1 MQGLGTIVNV
11 VLIIVGGLFG
21 LLCRGGLKERFR
33 VTLMQACGLATIFI
47 GASGALQMIFTVN
60 GNGLETGYTMLI
72 VLSLVLGGLVGE
84 AINIEKR
91 LDSIGEKLKSLVK
104 AKGDNRFVEGFVTV
118 SLVTCVGAMAIC
130 GPLEEGLT
138 GNSQTLFV
146 KSILDMV
153 IAAVFASVYGV
164 GAIFSALSV
173 GVYQGLITLF
183 AVFISP
189 FMTDSLIMMLSGV
202 GSVLIFG
209 VGLNLIA
216 PGKCK
221 VGNLLPAL
229 LVPVG
234 YELLRLIPGFPF

>member
-1 MQGLGTIVNV
+1 MRGLGTIVNV
-11 VLIIVGGLFG
+11 VAMILGGLFG
-21 LLCRGGLKERFR
+21 TLCRGGLKDRFR
-33 VTLMQACGLATIFI
+33 DTLMQACGLATIFI
-47 GASGALQMIFTVN
+47 GASGALQMILHV
-60 GNGLETGYTMLI
+60 GSDGALETNYTMLI
-72 VLSLVLGGLVGE
+72 VLSLVIGGLVGE

-91 LDSIGEKLKSLVK
+91 LDSIGEKLKNLVK
-104 AKGDNRFVEGFVTV
+104 AQSDSRFVDGFVTV
-118 SLVTCVGAMAIC
+118 SLVTCIGAMAIC

-153 IAAVFASVYGV
+153 ITAVFASAYGV
-164 GAIFSALSV
+164 GAIFGALSV
-173 GVYQGLITLF
+173 GVYQGLITVF

-189 FMTDSLIMMLSGV
+189 FMSEHLIMTLSGI

-216 PGKCK
+216 PKKCK

-229 LVPVG
+229 LIPVV
-234 YELLRLIPGFPF
+234 YEGVLLLPWF

>member
-1 MQGLGTIVNV
+1 MRGLGTIVNV
-11 VLIIVGGLFG
+11 ATMIVGGLFG
-21 LLCRGGLKERFR
+21 LLCRGGLKDRFR
-33 VTLMQACGLATIFI
+33 ETLIQACGLATIFI
-47 GASGALQMIFTVN
+47 GASGALQMILSVN
-60 GNGLETGYTMLI
+60 EDGSLNTSYTMLI
-72 VLSLVLGGLVGE
+72 VLSLVIGGLIGE

-91 LDSIGEKLKSLVK
+91 LDSLGETLKGLVK
-104 AKGDNRFVEGFVTV
+104 AKSDSRFVEGFVTV

-153 IAAVFASVYGV
+153 ITAVFASAYGV
-164 GAIFSALSV
+164 GAIFGALSV
-173 GVYQGLITLF
+173 GLYQGLITVF

-189 FMTDSLIMMLSGV
+189 FMSEHLIMTLSGI

-209 VGLNLIA
+209 VGLNLLA
-216 PGKCK
+216 PKKCK

-229 LVPVG
+229 LVPVV
-234 YELLRLIPGFPF
+234 YEGILLLPWF

>member
-1 MQGLGTIVNV
+1 MRGLGTIVNV
-11 VLIIVGGLFG
+11 VAMVVGGLFG
-21 LLCRGGLKERFR
+21 LLCRGGLKDRFR
-33 VTLMQACGLATIFI
+33 ETLMQACGLATIFI
-47 GASGALQMIFTVN
+47 GASGALQMIFRV
-60 GNGLETGYTMLI
+60 GENGLETNYTMLI
-72 VLSLVLGGLVGE
+72 VLSLVIGGLIGE

-91 LDSIGEKLKSLVK
+91 LDSIGEKLKNRVK
-104 AKGDNRFVEGFVTV
+104 AKSESRFVDGFVTV
-118 SLVTCVGAMAIC
+118 SLVTCIGAMAIC

-153 IAAVFASVYGV
+153 ITAVFASVYGV
-164 GAIFSALSV
+164 GAIFGALSV

-189 FMTDSLIMMLSGV
+189 FMSEHLIMTLSGI

-209 VGLNLIA
+209 VGLNLLA
-216 PGKCK
+216 PKKCK

-229 LVPVG
+229 LIPVV
-234 YELLRLIPGFPF
+234 YEGILLLPWF

>member
-1 MQGLGTIVNV
+1 MRGLGTIVNV
-11 VLIIVGGLFG
+11 VAMIVGGLIG
-21 LLCRGGLKERFR
+21 TLCRGGLKERFR
-33 VTLMQACGLATIFI
+33 ETLMQACGLATIFI
-47 GASGALQMIFTVN
+47 GAAGALQMIFRI
-60 GNGLETGYTMLI
+60 GEGGLETGYTMLI
-72 VLSLVLGGLVGE
+72 VLSLVFGGLIGE
-84 AINIEKR
+84 AINVEKR
-91 LDSIGEKLKSLVK
+91 LDSLGEKLKGLVK
-104 AKGDNRFVEGFVTV
+104 AKSDNRFVEGFVTV

-153 IAAVFASVYGV
+153 ITAVFASAYGI
-164 GAIFSALSV
+164 GAIFGALSV

-183 AVFISP
+183 AALISP
-189 FMTDSLIMMLSGV
+189 FMSDHLILMLSGI

-216 PGKCK
+216 PKKCK

-229 LVPVG
+229 LIPVI
-234 YELLRLIPGFPF
+234 YEGILMLPWF

>member
-1 MQGLGTIVNV
+1 MRGLGTIVNV
-11 VLIIVGGLFG
+11 ALMVVGGLVG

-33 VTLMQACGLATIFI
+33 ETLMQACGLATIFI
-47 GASGALQMIFTVN
+47 GASGALQMIFRV
-60 GNGLETGYTMLI
+60 GDGGLETGYTMLI
-72 VLSLVLGGLVGE
+72 VLSLVIGGLCGE

-91 LDSIGEKLKSLVK
+91 LDSLGEKLKNLVK
-104 AKGDNRFVEGFVTV
+104 AKSDSRFVEGFVTV

-153 IAAVFASVYGV
+153 ITAVFASVYGV
-164 GAIFSALSV
+164 GAIFGALSV

-189 FMTDSLIMMLSGV
+189 FMSDHLIMTLSGI

-216 PGKCK
+216 PKKCK

-229 LVPVG
+229 LVPVA
-234 YELLRLIPGFPF
+234 YEGILLLPWF